1 MGTQIQPILKPS
13 AAVPPHF
20 MAVVASTS
28 DDFYANYAFETSDPK
43 NENSIRVPRNTTEN
57 RRLKYGHTEDD
68 NSDIAYLN
76 FPVIVPSLIF
86 TVISMGC
93 FIGGIITSLTTDYI
107 PDERELIRGY
117 VIEYGSSRFRCNVN
131 WVFWYSYG
139 CVGSNLTSCR
149 NFWFLTLLY
158 FSVYYSIPSCGL
170 PSILNLFELNV
181 IGNVLFRY
189 AVCIPVVIRVFN
201 ALTVRNL
208 LRHEYS
214 TKFSSLHKVMADSMP
229 IFTFVEALMMSLFS
243 IVTVHEDFPEANR
256 FFKIVFAMSSVVNM
270 LTTTTVM
277 FAFSSN
283 AESKWDTISMIMKL
297 ISVVIYVYFMPQYI
311 QYHQSSITFP
321 ICHSY
326 MPQLFALMEYVII
339 AAYAAFHLSFLID
352 IRNIS
357 FICFPRSASGECEPV
372 DPTNFKK
379 GAKYEHCRAFEYN
392 QRRIMSL

>member
-1 MGTQIQPILKPS
+1 
-13 AAVPPHF
+13 

-28 DDFYANYAFETSDPK
+28 DDFYANYAFETSDRK
-43 NENSIRVPRNTTEN
+43 DDNSIRVPRNTTEN
-57 RRLKYGHTEDD
+57 RRLKYGHAEDD

-76 FPVIVPSLIF
+76 FPVLVPSILF
-86 TVISMGC
+86 SVISMGC
-93 FIGGIITSLTTDYI
+93 FIGAILTSLKTDYI

-117 VIEYGSSRFRCNVN
+117 VIEYGSSRFRCN
-131 WVFWYSYG
+131 S
-139 CVGSNLTSCR
+139 T
-149 NFWFLTLLY
+149 
-158 FSVYYSIPSCGL
+158 IPFPADGL

-189 AVCIPVVIRVFN
+189 AVCIPIVIRVFN
-201 ALTVRNL
+201 ALTIRNL

-229 IFTFVEALMMSLFS
+229 IFTFVEALMMALFS

-283 AESKWDTISMIMKL
+283 SESKWDTTSMIMKL

-326 MPQLFALMEYVII
+326 MPQLFALMEYAIII
-339 AAYAAFHLSFLID
+339 AYATFHLSFLID

-357 FICFPRSASGECEPV
+357 FICFPRSASGECEPI
-372 DPTNFKK
+372 DPINFKK